1 MGREVRDGEDPER
14 DGRRRQGGGGRRGLV
29 GRRACC
35 ATATSRATGP
45 RSCAAP
51 ARSWRAWR
59 ASRRAAA
66 RCAGSPRRTARTF
79 DPRRTLREAM
89 RTGGVP
95 IERAWREPKLVPRK
109 LVYLVDVSGSMEPYA
124 RAMVMFLQAAV
135 RAGRHVE
142 AFTFGTRLTRLTPHL
157 AGRDPDRAL
166 ANAARAVPDWAGG
179 TRIGE
184 NLKAFNDVW
193 GRRGLTRGAI
203 VVIASDGWERGD
215 PTLLA
220 EQMRRLHLAAHR
232 IVWTN
237 PLAGGEGYRPLVAG
251 MQAALPYVDDFL
263 PGHNLRALETLAEVL
278 EEIDEG
284 PRSPR
289 ARYAAVYGMNDDT
302 LRTADLWRTRGDEVA
317 LATVVRT
324 RRSAPRPL
332 GSKFAVGS
340 RGEMAGSVSGG
351 CVEGAVVGEA
361 QSVLEGGPPKLRV
374 LRHRQRRGL
383 GRRARLRRRDLGLDR
398 ALRGLGDAGRAR
410 RPRHRDQRRPRRH
423 ARLRDRRRRQRRG
436 ARGARRRDRRRGRGG
451 DLGRAQPDRAARRRR
466 PDLRR
471 GARAVA
477 AARRR
482 RRGRHGGRALP
493 HGGRARLAY
502 RRDRSARRVRDRRAH
517 PVGRTRSSSSGP
529 RQGYDE
535 IELRPEDHIA
545 VLTHDPKLDDPAI
558 SGALRRGVGYVG
570 ALGSRRTQEKRRDRL
585 RESGI
590 SDEQLER
597 ISGPIGLDLG
607 AHTPE
612 ETADLD
618 PGRDH
623 RGARGPRGRP
633 SARREGPH
641 PRGRRGRRGRR
652 APSAPERSS
661 GCVATSRCRWRLPLR
676 SIT

>member
-1 MGREVRDGEDPER
+1 MARVARVAP
-14 DGRRRQGGGGRRGLV
+14 RRRSLRRQ
-29 GRRACC
+29 
-35 ATATSRATGP
+35 P
-45 RSCAAP
+45 
-51 ARSWRAWR
+51 
-59 ASRRAAA
+59 
-66 RCAGSPRRTARTF
+66 SPHGATF

-289 ARYAAVYGMNDDT
+289 ARYAAAY
-302 LRTADLWRTRGDEVA
+302 
-317 LATVVRT
+317 
-324 RRSAPRPL
+324 SA
-332 GSKFAVGS
+332 
-340 RGEMAGSVSGG
+340 
-351 CVEGAVVGEA
+351 
-361 QSVLEGGPPKLRV
+361 
-374 LRHRQRRGL
+374 
-383 GRRARLRRRDLGLDR
+383 
-398 ALRGLGDAGRAR
+398 
-410 RPRHRDQRRPRRH
+410 
-423 ARLRDRRRRQRRG
+423 
-436 ARGARRRDRRRGRGG
+436 
-451 DLGRAQPDRAARRRR
+451 
-466 PDLRR
+466 
-471 GARAVA
+471 
-477 AARRR
+477 
-482 RRGRHGGRALP
+482 
-493 HGGRARLAY
+493 
-502 RRDRSARRVRDRRAH
+502 
-517 PVGRTRSSSSGP
+517 
-529 RQGYDE
+529 
-535 IELRPEDHIA
+535 
-545 VLTHDPKLDDPAI
+545 
-558 SGALRRGVGYVG
+558 
-570 ALGSRRTQEKRRDRL
+570 
-585 RESGI
+585 
-590 SDEQLER
+590 
-597 ISGPIGLDLG
+597 
-607 AHTPE
+607 
-612 ETADLD
+612 
-618 PGRDH
+618 
-623 RGARGPRGRP
+623 
-633 SARREGPH
+633 
-641 PRGRRGRRGRR
+641 
-652 APSAPERSS
+652 
-661 GCVATSRCRWRLPLR
+661 
-676 SIT
+676 